1 MRIVGGTL
9 RGRRISAPRD
19 ETTRPTSDRA
29 RQAIFNM
36 LFSLGLPEGHRVADL
51 FSGSG
56 ALGLEALSRGADEVI
71 FVDSRSTACRTIKAN
86 LDSLDLRAEVI
97 QGDAVQ
103 RLELVKVDLVLADPP
118 YVFDDW
124 SNLLAAAGKAFV
136 VAESDAEIGP
146 FEGWEVIRSRRYGKA
161 VVTIL
166 RPENA
171 NMS

>member
-1 MRIVGGTL
+1 
-9 RGRRISAPRD
+9 
-19 ETTRPTSDRA
+19 
-29 RQAIFNM
+29 
-36 LFSLGLPEGHRVADL
+36 
-51 FSGSG
+51 
-56 ALGLEALSRGADEVI
+56 
-71 FVDSRSTACRTIKAN
+71 VDSRSTACRTIKAN

-136 VAESDAEIGP
+136 VAESDVEIGP
-146 FEGWEVIRSRRYGKA
+146 FEGWEVIRSRSYGKA